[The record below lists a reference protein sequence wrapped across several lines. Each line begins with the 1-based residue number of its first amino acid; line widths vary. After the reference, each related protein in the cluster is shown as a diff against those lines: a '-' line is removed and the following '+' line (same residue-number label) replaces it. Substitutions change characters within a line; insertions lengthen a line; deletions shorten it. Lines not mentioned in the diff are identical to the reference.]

1 MLGAGNTMSQVS
13 RGHRDQLA
21 ARVLKEL
28 ACEAEGAAE
37 AQARGAGKV
46 LEWQRMQWLKCGR

>member
-1 MLGAGNTMSQVS
+1 MSQVS

-37 AQARGAGKV
+37 AQARGAVKV